1 MDRLNAMEVFVRVAE
16 LASFTKAADS
26 LGVPKGSI
34 STSIQ
39 SLESHMGTRLLHRT
53 TRTVSLTQDGQIFY
67 ERCKDLLVDV
77 DELETMFQ
85 SGKTNINGRIRVDIP
100 TGVAKNVVMPNLAK
114 FLNEYPNIEI
124 ELSTTD
130 RRVDIIAEG
139 FDCVVRI
146 GALSDSGLI
155 ARYLGQL
162 RMINCVSPAYIKKH
176 GEPTNI
182 EELAEHF
189 IIHYATVL
197 GARSATWEYFDGE
210 KYTALKMKSLI
221 TVNSSDTYTAACL
234 QGLGIIQMS
243 LAGLKHYINDGSL
256 IEILKGYKAEP
267 MPVSLLYPNRR
278 NQPKRVQVFMEWITE
293 LMKVYCV

>member
-1 MDRLNAMEVFVRVAE
+1 MDRLNAMKVFVRVAE

-26 LGVPKGSI
+26 LGVLKGSI

-39 SLESHMGTRLLHRT
+39 SLESHMNTRLLHRT

-67 ERCKDLLVDV
+67 ERCKDLLIDV
-77 DELETMFQ
+77 DDLETMFQ
-85 SGKTNINGRIRVDIP
+85 SGKTNISGRIRVDVPI
-100 TGVAKNVVMPNLAK
+100 GVAKNVVISNLAK
-114 FLNEYPNIEI
+114 FLSEYPNIEI

-155 ARYLGQL
+155 VRSLGQL
-162 RMINCVSPAYIKKH
+162 RMINCVSPAYIKAH
-176 GEPTNI
+176 GEPTKI

-210 KYTALKMKSLI
+210 KYSALKMKSLI
-221 TVNSSDTYTAACL
+221 TVNSSDTYIGACL
-234 QGLGIIQMS
+234 EGLGIIQVP
-243 LAGLKHYINDGSL
+243 LAGLKHFIKEGSL
-256 IEILKGYKAEP
+256 VEILKNYKAEP

-278 NQPKRVQVFMEWITE
+278 NQPKRVKVFMEWITE
-293 LMKVYCV
+293 LMKDYCV

>member
-1 MDRLNAMEVFVRVAE
+1 MDRLNAMEVFIRVAE

-53 TRTVSLTQDGQIFY
+53 TRNVSLTQDGQIFY

-85 SGKTNINGRIRVDIP
+85 SGKTNISGRIRVDIP
-100 TGVAKNVVMPNLAK
+100 IGVAKNVVIPNLAK

-146 GALSDSGLI
+146 GTLSDSGLI
-155 ARYLGQL
+155 AKSLGQL
-162 RMINCVSPAYIKKH
+162 KMINCVSPAYIKAH
-176 GEPTNI
+176 GEPAKI

-189 IIHYATVL
+189 IIYYATIL
-197 GARSATWEYFDGE
+197 GARSASWEYFDGE
-210 KYTALKMKSLI
+210 KYASLKMKSLI

-234 QGLGIIQMS
+234 EGLGIIQVPF
-243 LAGLKHYINDGSL
+243 AGLKHYIEDGRL
-256 IEILKGYKAEP
+256 VEVLKNYEAEP
-267 MPVSLLYPNRR
+267 MPVSMLYPNRR
-278 NQPKRVQVFMEWITE
+278 NQPKRVKVFMDWISG
-293 LMKVYCV
+293 LMKDYVQ